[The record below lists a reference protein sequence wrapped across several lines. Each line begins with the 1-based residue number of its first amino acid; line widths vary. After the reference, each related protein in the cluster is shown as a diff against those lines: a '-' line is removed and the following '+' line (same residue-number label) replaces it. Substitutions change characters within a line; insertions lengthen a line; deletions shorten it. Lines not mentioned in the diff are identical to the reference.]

1 MRQQEVV
8 EVGDIIPHG
17 ELCPGFL
24 PCLQIFQESGVVRV
38 ARRLKRFGEVRLN
51 GAQQNADVFPR
62 HDSLW
67 RSAGILIGKGL
78 HFNAGKLFLHMFRNE
93 VDERDHGGGRRLS
106 RLVDFFTF
114 QALTV
119 VVVVVL
125 GNGNDLRVRIFPEF
139 LPDNLQKFL
148 PEFRIAQAELSLKL
162 TACALSV
169 AQTEVFRVGF

>member
-1 MRQQEVV
+1 
-8 EVGDIIPHG
+8 
-17 ELCPGFL
+17 
-24 PCLQIFQESGVVRV
+24 
-38 ARRLKRFGEVRLN
+38 
-51 GAQQNADVFPR
+51 
-62 HDSLW
+62 
-67 RSAGILIGKGL
+67 
-78 HFNAGKLFLHMFRNE
+78 MFRNE

-125 GNGNDLRVRIFPEF
+125 GNGNDLRVRVFPEF